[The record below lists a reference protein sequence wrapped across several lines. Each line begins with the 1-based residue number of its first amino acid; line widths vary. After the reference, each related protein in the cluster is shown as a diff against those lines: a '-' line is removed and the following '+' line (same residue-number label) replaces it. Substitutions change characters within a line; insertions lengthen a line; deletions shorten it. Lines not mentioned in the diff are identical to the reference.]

1 MRALIRRHSHPSTLA
16 GATLLVVITLGF
28 LLTAVLPD
36 SDDPPAT
43 DTPPSSATPA
53 ATADNLARSLWTSN
67 VRAAPRPDAEVV
79 AVLPAQRDAALVA
92 RAGSGA
98 WLLVAYPPG
107 GPEGWLPA
115 QRLELDAAAIER
127 LPEVT
132 PPAPEVDPAGEGS
145 GLPDLTITEIYLVAG
160 NRLAFRL
167 QNAGEGPLVQVA
179 LGLAL
184 TVPGAEE
191 PAALNVDVAALEPGG
206 TAAVVTPV
214 VLVESGEV
222 TIELDPDAAIDET
235 SEENNVLTAVVTL
248 EGSAP

>member
-1 MRALIRRHSHPSTLA
+1 LA
-16 GATLLVVITLGF
+16 GATVVAVIALALLLMAALPEAGSTPTPNAAS
-28 LLTAVLPD
+28 TAAA
-36 SDDPPAT
+36 ST
-43 DTPPSSATPA
+43 
-53 ATADNLARSLWTSN
+53 ATAGNLARSLSTSN

-79 AVLPAQRDAALVA
+79 AVLPQDREVALVA
-92 RAGSGA
+92 RAGTGA
-98 WLLVAYPPG
+98 WLLIAYPPG

-115 QRLELDAAAIER
+115 ERLDVAPATVAG

-132 PPAPEVDPAGEGS
+132 PPAPEATPAGEGS
-145 GLPDLTITEIYLVAG
+145 GLPDLTIAEIYVVPG

-167 QNAGEGPLVQVA
+167 QNAGDGSLVQVA

-184 TVPGAEE
+184 TVPGAAE

-214 VLVESGEV
+214 VLVEGGEV
-222 TIELDPDAAIDET
+222 TIELDHDGAVEET
-235 SEENNVLTAVVTL
+235 NEDNNALTTEVTL